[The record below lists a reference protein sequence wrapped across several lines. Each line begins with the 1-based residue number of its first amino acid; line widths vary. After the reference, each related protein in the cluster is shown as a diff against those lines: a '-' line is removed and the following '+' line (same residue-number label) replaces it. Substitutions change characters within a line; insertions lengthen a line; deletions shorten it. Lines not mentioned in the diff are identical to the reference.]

1 MIKNTKNKLFYLI
14 TVKIEKVKRKIKKRY
29 LRLSNSYQQNFLVA
43 HFDDFMIYFVAL
55 KIIFLFIDGVGIAEP
70 ASDNPVNPE
79 VCPTLWRLIDRHSK
93 PIDACLGVG
102 GPPQSATGQ
111 ATMFTGVNCPER
123 IGRHAEGFP
132 GPEVRSI
139 VEAGNVFRALTERGL
154 KVKFADAY
162 LVDDASA
169 LEARRFKS
177 VTTVMALTV
186 PRSVSTADD
195 LAGDRALMQDLT
207 RETIQDRYPDIP
219 VIAPQRAAEH
229 LFQIALENDFTLY
242 EFFQT
247 DVAGHSMD
255 YARACGVLRLY
266 DRFLAALVR
275 FVEAAGMTLVMTSD
289 HGNIEAIG
297 QRGHTLNPVPFIAF
311 GPKERFL
318 RERVHSLTDVTPA
331 ILEAFS

>member
-1 MIKNTKNKLFYLI
+1 MVL
-14 TVKIEKVKRKIKKRY
+14 KV
-29 LRLSNSYQQNFLVA
+29 
-43 HFDDFMIYFVAL
+43 
-55 KIIFLFIDGVGIAEP
+55 IFLFIDGVGLAEP

-79 VCPTLWRLIDRHSK
+79 VCPTLWRLFEKHSK

-102 GPPQSATGQ
+102 GAPQSATGQ
-111 ATMFTGVNCPER
+111 ATMFTGVNCSAR

-139 VEAGNVFRALTERGL
+139 VEAGNLFRSLSERGL

-162 LVDDASA
+162 LVDDAAA
-169 LEARRFKS
+169 LESRRFKS

-186 PRSVSTADD
+186 PSSVSTADD
-195 LAGDRALMQDLT
+195 LANDRALMQDLT

-247 DVAGHSMD
+247 DIAGHSMD
-255 YARACGVLRLY
+255 YSRACEVLRLY
-266 DRFLAALVR
+266 DRFLSALVR

-289 HGNIEAIG
+289 HGNIESVG
-297 QRGHTLNPVPFIAF
+297 QRGHTLNPVPFVAL

-318 RERVHSLTDVTPA
+318 REQVSSLTDVVPA
-331 ILEAFS
+331 LLAAFGTM